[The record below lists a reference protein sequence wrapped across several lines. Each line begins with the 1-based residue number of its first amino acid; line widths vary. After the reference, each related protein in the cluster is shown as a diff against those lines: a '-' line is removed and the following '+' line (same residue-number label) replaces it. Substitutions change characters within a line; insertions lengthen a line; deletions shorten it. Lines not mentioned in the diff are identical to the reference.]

1 MTDLHHMIETRKN
14 LDGKKLLESSRT
26 KAAANKARGVIV
38 SILRAFLIFGL
49 AFIILYPLCYMLSVS
64 LRKPE
69 DLYDPTVVWI
79 PKTFTLDNIVFV
91 WKEMDYLNGLMKT
104 LVISLSCSV
113 FQTLTCAITG
123 YGFARFRFKGRN
135 LLFFAVLFT
144 LIVPPQTITMP
155 LYINYVNFTQMTSA
169 FVEGGI
175 QIIDTIIP
183 ILVPA
188 IFGTGLRAGLFIYIF
203 RQFFKGM
210 PPEMEEAAYLDGCGP
225 LSAFW
230 RIMLINAGP
239 AILVTFLFSFVWY
252 WNDYLNVSLFF
263 TNARPLSVI
272 LANFKEYL
280 LASRLE
286 DGSAFSNAQVGIY
299 VQVGGLMFIAPVL
312 LVYLVLQKYF
322 TQSIVRAGI
331 VG

>member
-1 MTDLHHMIETRKN
+1 MPDLRRMLKAVQNI
-14 LDGKKLLESSRT
+14 DGGALLQGSKA
-26 KAAANKARGVIV
+26 KAAANRTRQIIV
-38 SILRAFLIFGL
+38 SVLRAFLIFGL
-49 AFIILYPLCYMLSVS
+49 AFIILYPLFYMLSVS

-79 PKTFTLDNIVFV
+79 PKTFTLENITFV
-91 WKEMDYLNGLMKT
+91 YREMNYLNGLLKT
-104 LVISLSCSV
+104 LAISLSCSF
-113 FQTLTCAITG
+113 FQTLTCGITG
-123 YGFARFRFKGRN
+123 YGFARFKFKGRN
-135 LLFFAVLFT
+135 ILFFAALFT
-144 LIVPPQTITMP
+144 LIVPPQAITMP
-155 LYINYVNFTQMTSA
+155 LYINYVGFTQMTSGIM
-169 FVEGGI
+169 EGGI
-175 QIIDTIIP
+175 KIIDTIIP

-188 IFGTGLRAGLFIYIF
+188 IFGTGLRAGLFVYIF

-230 RIMLINAGP
+230 RIMLLNASP
-239 AILVTFLFSFVWY
+239 ALLVTFLFSFVWY

-263 TNARPLSVI
+263 TNARPLSV
-272 LANFKEYL
+272 L
-280 LASRLE
+280 LASFGDYLRAARME
-286 DGSAFSNAQVGIY
+286 DGSAFSNAAVGIY

-312 LVYLVLQKYF
+312 LIYLVLQKYF